1 MRRLLTSA
9 GGHTRLFTL
18 GAPPSS
24 GGASQLPVLP
34 SSDRHVASPN
44 FSCHRELRSYSI
56 RAMKKKTVLVD
67 NINLNFIGKNY
78 DSRQFYILNRSEDV
92 ITTSHTVKKGEKN
105 GVCRES
111 GADL

>member
-1 MRRLLTSA
+1 
-9 GGHTRLFTL
+9 
-18 GAPPSS
+18 
-24 GGASQLPVLP
+24 
-34 SSDRHVASPN
+34 
-44 FSCHRELRSYSI
+44 
-56 RAMKKKTVLVD
+56 MKKKPVLVD